1 MRGQGHT
8 ENSTF
13 TDGSL
18 DPHSSTT
25 SADSLSDEWEGSA
38 DSVYVT
44 YVNNIS
50 INEDFVLRQIA
61 LYYGYFIL
69 MKDRSV
75 WSVLNNSN
83 ALGGW
88 DSSDI

>member
-1 MRGQGHT
+1 MQSSSHLSVSLHEVSMDSNPAYAVPVLTSERGQGHT

-38 DSVYVT
+38 DYE
-44 YVNNIS
+44 YI
-50 INEDFVLRQIA
+50 
-61 LYYGYFIL
+61 
-69 MKDRSV
+69 
-75 WSVLNNSN
+75 
-83 ALGGW
+83 
-88 DSSDI
+88 